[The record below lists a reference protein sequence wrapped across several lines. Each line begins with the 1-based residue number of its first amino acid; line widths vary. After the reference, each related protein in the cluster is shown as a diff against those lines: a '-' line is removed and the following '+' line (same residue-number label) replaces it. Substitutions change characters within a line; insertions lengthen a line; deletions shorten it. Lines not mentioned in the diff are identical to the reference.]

1 LSKNA
6 IKRSK
11 TATAIAIL
19 LIISIGAS
27 LTLLPTANAH
37 TPPWQIPTHAKIAVS
52 VNPIGVGQTLNI
64 YMWLG
69 NLPVDGSALTNDY
82 RYHNYK
88 LTITAPD
95 GTVQTQTWVNI
106 TDPTNSQYLPFT
118 PTQVGTYAL
127 NFTFAGFAVND
138 FSHLPT
144 STYVNDTY
152 LSSSVSTTL
161 TVQQEPLP
169 APINS
174 YPLPQEY
181 WTRPIYGENT
191 DWWSISSNWLGSGSS
206 SYSGMIGP
214 GMKRFPG
221 DAIGPR
227 TGHIMW
233 TKPLQS
239 GGVVGGN
246 NFPIQGNTYFEGSAY
261 VQRFNNP
268 IIVNGKLYYTEPLS
282 FYSETSL
289 AGAAFGPTD
298 CVDIRTG
305 QLVWSRADVPP
316 LSFAYIYDLEDP
328 QQHGVYPA
336 ILFAS
341 AGGFGAPTVWRAF
354 DADTGNPLFNVTA
367 VPSGTAV
374 IGPQGEL
381 LRYVLANAGNSTNP
395 DWRLAQWNSTKLWSG
410 LGFSGNLPNQWVPTI
425 SGIVDASN
433 SIGVN
438 SRYDWNISIPWY
450 TTVSPAPSVVAG
462 FYNDLLILRNGSLG
476 VSSVAGK
483 VLPYTYFAVNL
494 NASKG
499 TIGSVLWWNTVTP
512 QADILQIS
520 YGGAD
525 PVNRVFLETYRDT
538 SNWIG
543 YSMETGQKIW
553 GPTPPQADF
562 DYYGSPGPGTLANVI
577 AYGKLYS
584 SAYAGILYAYD
595 IKTGNLLWTYGN
607 GGPGNSTNSGG
618 NGGFANY
625 PTFINAV
632 GNGIIYLV
640 TTEHTVQTP
649 IYKGSVVRAVDAE
662 TGKEIWTLSDY
673 TGEFGSISF
682 AIADGFATY
691 FNGYDNQIYSIGRGP
706 SSTSIAASP
715 KVSTYGGSVLIEGTV
730 MDISAGTKQNEQA
743 ARFPNG
749 VPAVSDDGMKDW
761 MGYVY
766 QQKPRP
772 TEVTG
777 VSVTLSVLDAN
788 NNFREIGKTTSSTD
802 GFYSL
807 MWTPDIPGKY
817 TVYASF
823 AGSESYWPSHA
834 STAFAVD
841 PAPEAPPVVEPQPL
855 PPTEMYVTGAAIA
868 IIIAVAVTG
877 AILAMLLKRRP

>member
-1 LSKNA
+1 
-6 IKRSK
+6 
-11 TATAIAIL
+11 
-19 LIISIGAS
+19 
-27 LTLLPTANAH
+27 
-37 TPPWQIPTHAKIAVS
+37 
-52 VNPIGVGQTLNI
+52 
-64 YMWLG
+64 
-69 NLPVDGSALTNDY
+69 
-82 RYHNYK
+82 
-88 LTITAPD
+88 
-95 GTVQTQTWVNI
+95 
-106 TDPTNSQYLPFT
+106 
-118 PTQVGTYAL
+118 
-127 NFTFAGFAVND
+127 
-138 FSHLPT
+138 
-144 STYVNDTY
+144 
-152 LSSSVSTTL
+152 
-161 TVQQEPLP
+161 
-169 APINS
+169 
-174 YPLPQEY
+174 
-181 WTRPIYGENT
+181 
-191 DWWSISSNWLGSGSS
+191 
-206 SYSGMIGP
+206 
-214 GMKRFPG
+214 
-221 DAIGPR
+221 
-227 TGHIMW
+227 MW